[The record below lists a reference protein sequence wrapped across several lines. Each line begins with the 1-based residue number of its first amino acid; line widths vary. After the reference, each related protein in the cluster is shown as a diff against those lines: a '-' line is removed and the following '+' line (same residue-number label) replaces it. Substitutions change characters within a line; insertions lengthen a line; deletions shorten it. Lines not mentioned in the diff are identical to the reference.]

1 MKVVNNP
8 IANPC
13 CPYHTQMNTSHLVRI
28 VFFVMLGVNL
38 SSSSPLERLKRL
50 ACPPGIWTCLYQKHD
65 SMDTHP
71 EKTIA
76 RAVPLN
82 NPMSAAACPPGIWTC
97 ATLNG
102 ESKGSGNLDAGLQA
116 EGKQISVDRVQSAE
130 VKPSANSTGDANDEL
145 NETNGEKCP
154 PGIWVCKKKRSL
166 KKRMK
171 KPNRVQ
177 RSARKCPP
185 GIWVC

>member
-1 MKVVNNP
+1 
-8 IANPC
+8 
-13 CPYHTQMNTSHLVRI
+13 MNTSHLVRI

-65 SMDTHP
+65 SMDIHP

-116 EGKQISVDRVQSAE
+116 EGTQISVDRVQSAE

-145 NETNGEKCP
+145 NETNGKKCP

-166 KKRMK
+166 KKKMK

-177 RSARKCPP
+177 RSAKKCPP